1 MRGRYLITGSQI
13 GELIALIQVGESKD
27 AMERLKNISDEQF
40 LGQSKNEI
48 KFDVFKASG
57 IRW

>member
-1 MRGRYLITGSQI
+1 MGGRYLITGSQI
-13 GELIALIQVGESKD
+13 GELIALIQVGETKD
-27 AMERLKNISDEQF
+27 ALERLKNISDEQF
-40 LGQSKNEI
+40 LGNSEQSI